1 VCGFGLSKRT
11 PVLIFRIAIWTLRRA
26 WDTMM
31 LSRRPLIRDYAAWGH
46 SLRIM
51 VVNVVVLLIVCGC
64 VPPARNATTTGTRN
78 SHRQLTSPSDK
89 SRDHELSDREED
101 RLFRDFERW
110 RAAKGKIEQGD
121 SPTAGAAQPIDSS
134 AGAPKPID
142 TSPGGRDEPPN
153 DWVMPY

>member
-1 VCGFGLSKRT
+1 MPS
-11 PVLIFRIAIWTLRRA
+11 
-26 WDTMM
+26 
-31 LSRRPLIRDYAAWGH
+31 SRRPLIRDYAAWGH

-51 VVNVVVLLIVCGC
+51 VVLLIVCGC
-64 VPPARNATTTGTRN
+64 VPPAKKAATTGTRN

-89 SRDHELSDREED
+89 SHDHELSDREED

-110 RAAKGKIEQGD
+110 RAARGEVEPGA
-121 SPTAGAAQPIDSS
+121 SPTAGAAQPTDTS

-153 DWVMPY
+153 DWIMPY